1 MKILVDSADL
11 DAIRDALRTGLVA
24 GVTTNPTLL
33 RRAGVSRSGV
43 PALARAAV
51 AAGAGEVHLQAY
63 AEDTPGMIR
72 EGLGFVEIDPTRIHV
87 KLVAT
92 AAGYSAA
99 AALAAR
105 GVSVTLTAVYTLN
118 QALAAQSVGARSI
131 AIYLGRM
138 RDAGA
143 DAMELAG
150 RMQELLQAQGASVG
164 ILAASI
170 RDPSELAELAIRGV
184 ASATVAPA
192 ILAGLLDSEATTRD
206 GAIFT
211 ADAKALTD
219 VLTDA

>member
-1 MKILVDSADL
+1 MRILVDSADL
-11 DAIRDALRTGLVA
+11 GAIRDALTTGFVA

-43 PALARAAV
+43 LGLARAAF

-72 EGLGFVEIDPTRIHV
+72 DGLEFVELDAARVHV

-92 AAGYSAA
+92 RAGYRAA
-99 AALAAR
+99 AALSAK
-105 GVSVTLTAVYTLN
+105 GVNVTMTAVYTLN
-118 QALAAQSVGARSI
+118 QTLVAQSVGARSI
-131 AIYLGRM
+131 AIYLGRL
-138 RDAGA
+138 RDAGV

-150 RMQELLQAQGASVG
+150 RMQALLGAQGADVD

-170 RDPSELAELAIRGV
+170 RDPGELAELAIRGV

-192 ILAGLLDSEATTRD
+192 ILERLLDSDATTRD
-206 GAIFT
+206 ALVFT
-211 ADAKALTD
+211 TDARSVADA
-219 VLTDA
+219 

>member
-1 MKILVDSADL
+1 MRILVDSADL
-11 DAIRDALRTGLVA
+11 GAIRDALKTGLVA

-43 PALARAAV
+43 LGLARAAF

-72 EGLGFVEIDPTRIHV
+72 DGLEFVEVDAARVHV

-92 AAGYSAA
+92 RAGYRAA
-99 AALAAR
+99 AALSTK
-105 GVSVTLTAVYTLN
+105 GVNVTMTAVYTLN
-118 QALAAQSVGARSI
+118 QALVAQSVGARSI
-131 AIYLGRM
+131 AIYLGRLN
-138 RDAGA
+138 DAGV

-150 RMQELLQAQGASVG
+150 RMQALFGAQGADVD

-170 RDPSELAELAIRGV
+170 RDPGEVAELAIRGV

-192 ILAGLLDSEATTRD
+192 ILERLLDSDATTRD
-206 GAIFT
+206 ALVFT
-211 ADAKALTD
+211 TDARSVADA
-219 VLTDA
+219 